1 MYMIS
6 TETDGCV
13 STAQPISMSRPS
25 LNGVEMRPQPARAV
39 SLPEGERIKTGMT
52 NARQSGTWYIVVKL

>member
-1 MYMIS
+1 MIS